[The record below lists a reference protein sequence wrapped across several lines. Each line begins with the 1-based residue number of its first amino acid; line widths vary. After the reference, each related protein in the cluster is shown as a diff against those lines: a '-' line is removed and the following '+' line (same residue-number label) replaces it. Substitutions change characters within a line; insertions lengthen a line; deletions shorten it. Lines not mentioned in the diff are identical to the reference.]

1 MYKKLLT
8 TTLIFLLSFMVAT
21 PAVAQ
26 VTLYTP
32 YTGMA
37 VTPGETIHYTV
48 DVMNHDAGVKHV
60 TFDMQGLPEGWSYQI
75 TSGGNAIKQLSVRD
89 EQQVNLEVTVPLE
102 IEQDDY
108 RFSLIATDQHGESA
122 SLPFLV
128 TLTEEGTFATEWN
141 VDQSNLQGQTD
152 SSFSY
157 SATLRNR
164 TAEEQ
169 NYALTANAPDGWSV
183 QFQSGGDN
191 VTSVSV
197 EPNSEANLTID
208 VTPPENASADTYEIG
223 VTANGSGTKAE
234 TTLEAVITG
243 AYDMVLTT
251 PNGNLHADITSGGD
265 RIIDL
270 VVENTGTA
278 PLTNVELSAQTPPDW
293 ETDFDKNTI
302 PEIKPG
308 ESATVKATLKAS
320 DEAIAGDYVT
330 TFTASASE
338 TSAEA
343 DFRISVETSTLW
355 GIVGI
360 AIILAVVWGLYYI
373 IKKYGRR

>member
-1 MYKKLLT
+1 M
-8 TTLIFLLSFMVAT
+8 
-21 PAVAQ
+21 
-26 VTLYTP
+26 
-32 YTGMA
+32 
-37 VTPGETIHYTV
+37 
-48 DVMNHDAGVKHV
+48 
-60 TFDMQGLPEGWSYQI
+60 
-75 TSGGNAIKQLSVRD
+75 
-89 EQQVNLEVTVPLE
+89 
-102 IEQDDY
+102 
-108 RFSLIATDQHGESA
+108 
-122 SLPFLV
+122 
-128 TLTEEGTFATEWN
+128 
-141 VDQSNLQGQTD
+141 
-152 SSFSY
+152 
-157 SATLRNR
+157 
-164 TAEEQ
+164 
-169 NYALTANAPDGWSV
+169 
-183 QFQSGGDN
+183 
-191 VTSVSV
+191 
-197 EPNSEANLTID
+197 
-208 VTPPENASADTYEIG
+208 
-223 VTANGSGTKAE
+223 
-234 TTLEAVITG
+234 
-243 AYDMVLTT
+243 
-251 PNGNLHADITSGGD
+251 
-265 RIIDL
+265 